1 MGEADGDVKG
11 GAERRQKQDGARA
24 SARTRDAGMM
34 GAESTQR
41 VLMAR
46 TRRPDPRGITLAD
59 IARTAGVSKITVSR
73 VLRGGPV
80 AAETR
85 DRVLEIVRR
94 LGYVPNRLAGTLSS
108 AGSNL
113 VGVII
118 PSLAN
123 IVFPDVLRGAEAVLD
138 AAGFRPVVGVTDYDP
153 AREEGLIEAM
163 LAWRP
168 AGLIV
173 TGLEHTDRSRAMLAN
188 AGIRVAELMD
198 LDGAGLDI
206 VVGLSNRAAGRASA
220 RHLVERG
227 YRRLA
232 FVGHD
237 LGRDR
242 RAAKR
247 FEGFREALSES
258 PAALVATEILPGRSS
273 AASGREGLARIL
285 DRGDGADGVDAVYFS
300 NDDMAMGGCF
310 LCLSRGIAVPDQVA
324 LFGFN
329 GLDLGQALPQPLS
342 TIRSPRVRMG
352 EVGARLVCGREP
364 PAIVDLGFE
373 LIPGATA

>member
-1 MGEADGDVKG
+1 
-11 GAERRQKQDGARA
+11 
-24 SARTRDAGMM
+24 
-34 GAESTQR
+34 
-41 VLMAR
+41 MAR

-59 IARTAGVSKITVSR
+59 VARAAGVSKITASR

-80 AAETR
+80 AGETR
-85 DRVLEIVRR
+85 ERVLEVVRR

-123 IVFPDVLRGAEAVLD
+123 IVFPDVLRGVEGVLD
-138 AAGFRPVVGVTDYDP
+138 AAGYRPVVGVTDYDP

-173 TGLEHTDRSRAMLAN
+173 TGLEHTDRGRAMLAK

-198 LDGAGLDI
+198 LDGTGLDI
-206 VVGLSNRAAGRASA
+206 VVGLSNRAVGRASA

-232 FVGHD
+232 YVGHD
-237 LGRDR
+237 LGHDR

-258 PAALVATEILPGRSS
+258 PAALVATELLPGRSS

-285 DRGDGADGVDAVYFS
+285 DRDDRGDRVDAVYFS

-310 LCLSRGIAVPDQVA
+310 LCLARGIAVPDRVA

-329 GLDLGQALPQPLS
+329 GLDLAQALPQPLS
-342 TIRSPRVRMG
+342 TIRSPRVEMG

-364 PAIVDLGFE
+364 PAVVDLGFE
-373 LIPGATA
+373 LIAGATA

>member
-1 MGEADGDVKG
+1 
-11 GAERRQKQDGARA
+11 
-24 SARTRDAGMM
+24 
-34 GAESTQR
+34 
-41 VLMAR
+41 MAR
-46 TRRPDPRGITLAD
+46 TRRPDRRGITLAD
-59 IARTAGVSKITVSR
+59 IARTAAVSKITVSR

-123 IVFPDVLRGAEAVLD
+123 IVFPDLLRGAEAVLD
-138 AAGFRPVVGVTDYDP
+138 AAGFRSVVGVTDYDP

-168 AGLIV
+168 GGLIV
-173 TGLEHTDRSRAMLAN
+173 TGLEHTDRSRAMLGQ

-206 VVGLSNRAAGRASA
+206 VVGLSNRAAGRTSA
-220 RHLVERG
+220 QHLVERG

-232 FVGHD
+232 YVGHD
-237 LGRDR
+237 LGHDR

-258 PAALVATEILPGRSS
+258 AAALVATEILPGRSS

-285 DRGDGADGVDAVYFS
+285 DRDDRVDAVYFS

-310 LCLSRGIAVPDQVA
+310 LCLARGIAVPDQMA

-329 GLDLGQALPQPLS
+329 GLDLAQALPQPLS
-342 TIRSPRVRMG
+342 TIRSPRVQMG

-364 PAIVDLGFE
+364 PAVVDLGFE
-373 LIPGATA
+373 LIAGATA

>member
-1 MGEADGDVKG
+1 
-11 GAERRQKQDGARA
+11 
-24 SARTRDAGMM
+24 
-34 GAESTQR
+34 
-41 VLMAR
+41 MAR

>member
-1 MGEADGDVKG
+1 
-11 GAERRQKQDGARA
+11 
-24 SARTRDAGMM
+24 
-34 GAESTQR
+34 
-41 VLMAR
+41 MAR
-46 TRRPDPRGITLAD
+46 TRRLDPKGITLAD

-85 DRVLEIVRR
+85 ERVLEIVRR

-220 RHLVERG
+220 RHLIERG

-232 FVGHD
+232 YVGHD
-237 LGRDR
+237 LSQDR

-285 DRGDGADGVDAVYFS
+285 DRGEGADRVDAVYFS

-364 PAIVDLGFE
+364 PVVVDLGFE

>member
-1 MGEADGDVKG
+1 
-11 GAERRQKQDGARA
+11 
-24 SARTRDAGMM
+24 MM
-34 GAESTQR
+34 GAESTQIPGGS

-59 IARTAGVSKITVSR
+59 VARAAGVSKITASR

-123 IVFPDVLRGAEAVLD
+123 IVFPDVLRGVEGVLD
-138 AAGFRPVVGVTDYDP
+138 AAGFRLVVGVTDYDP
-153 AREEGLIEAM
+153 EREEGLIEAM

-173 TGLEHTDRSRAMLAN
+173 TGLEHTDRGRAMLAN

-198 LDGAGLDI
+198 LDGTGLDI
-206 VVGLSNRAAGRASA
+206 VVGLSNRAVGRASA

-232 FVGHD
+232 YVGHD
-237 LGRDR
+237 LGHDR

-247 FEGFREALSES
+247 FEGFREALAES
-258 PAALVATEILPGRSS
+258 PAALVATELLPGRSS

-285 DRGDGADGVDAVYFS
+285 DRGARVDAVYFS
-300 NDDMAMGGCF
+300 NDDMAMGGYF
-310 LCLSRGIAVPDQVA
+310 LCLARGLAVPDRVA

-329 GLDLGQALPQPLS
+329 GLDLAQALPQPLS
-342 TIRSPRVRMG
+342 TIRSPRVQMG

-364 PAIVDLGFE
+364 SAVVDLGFE
-373 LIPGATA
+373 LITGATA

>member
-1 MGEADGDVKG
+1 
-11 GAERRQKQDGARA
+11 
-24 SARTRDAGMM
+24 
-34 GAESTQR
+34 
-41 VLMAR
+41 MAR

-73 VLRGGPV
+73 VLRNGPV
-80 AAETR
+80 AGETR

-94 LGYVPNRLAGTLSS
+94 LGYVPNRVAGTLSS

-138 AAGFRPVVGVTDYDP
+138 AAGFRSVVGVTDYDP

-173 TGLEHTDRSRAMLAN
+173 TGLEHTDRSRAMLGH

-198 LDGAGLDI
+198 LDGVGLDI

-220 RHLVERG
+220 LHLIERG

-232 FVGHD
+232 YVGHD
-237 LGRDR
+237 LGQDR

-258 PAALVATEILPGRSS
+258 AAALVATEIRPGRSS

-285 DRGDGADGVDAVYFS
+285 DRDGDRVDAVYFS

-310 LCLSRGIAVPDQVA
+310 LCLARGIAVPDQVA

-329 GLDLGQALPQPLS
+329 GLDLAQALPQPLS

-352 EVGARLVCGREP
+352 EVGARMVCGREP
-364 PAIVDLGFE
+364 PAVVDLGFE
-373 LIPGATA
+373 LIAGATA

>member
-1 MGEADGDVKG
+1 
-11 GAERRQKQDGARA
+11 
-24 SARTRDAGMM
+24 
-34 GAESTQR
+34 
-41 VLMAR
+41 MAR

-138 AAGFRPVVGVTDYDP
+138 AAGFRSVVGVTDYDP

-173 TGLEHTDRSRAMLAN
+173 TGLEHSDRSRAMLGQ

-220 RHLVERG
+220 RHLIERG

-232 FVGHD
+232 YVGHD
-237 LGRDR
+237 LGHDR

-258 PAALVATEILPGRSS
+258 AAALVATEILPGRSS

-285 DRGDGADGVDAVYFS
+285 DRGGDRVDAVYFS

-310 LCLSRGIAVPDQVA
+310 LCLARGIAVPDRVA

-329 GLDLGQALPQPLS
+329 GLDLAQALPQPLS

-364 PAIVDLGFE
+364 PAVVDLGFE
-373 LIPGATA
+373 LIAGATA

>member
-1 MGEADGDVKG
+1 
-11 GAERRQKQDGARA
+11 
-24 SARTRDAGMM
+24 
-34 GAESTQR
+34 
-41 VLMAR
+41 MAR
-46 TRRPDPRGITLAD
+46 TRRLDPRGITLAD

-85 DRVLEIVRR
+85 ERVLEIVRR

-220 RHLVERG
+220 RHLIERG

-232 FVGHD
+232 YVGHD
-237 LGRDR
+237 LGQDR

-285 DRGDGADGVDAVYFS
+285 DRSDGAARGDGADRVDAVYFS

-364 PAIVDLGFE
+364 STIVDLGFE

>member
-1 MGEADGDVKG
+1 
-11 GAERRQKQDGARA
+11 
-24 SARTRDAGMM
+24 MM
-34 GAESTQR
+34 EAESTQR
-41 VLMAR
+41 IPMAR

-59 IARTAGVSKITVSR
+59 VARGAGVSKITASR

-80 AAETR
+80 AGETR
-85 DRVLEIVRR
+85 ERVLEVVRR

-123 IVFPDVLRGAEAVLD
+123 IVFPDVLRGAEDVLD
-138 AAGFRPVVGVTDYDP
+138 AAGYRPVVGVTDYDP
-153 AREEGLIEAM
+153 EREEGLIEAM

-173 TGLEHTDRSRAMLAN
+173 TGLEHTDRGRAMLAN

-206 VVGLSNRAAGRASA
+206 VVGLSNRAVGRASA

-232 FVGHD
+232 YVGHD
-237 LGRDR
+237 LGHDR

-247 FEGFREALSES
+247 FEGFREALAES
-258 PAALVATEILPGRSS
+258 PAALVATELLPGRSS

-285 DRGDGADGVDAVYFS
+285 DRDDRVDAVYFS

-310 LCLSRGIAVPDQVA
+310 LCLARGLAVPGRVA

-342 TIRSPRVRMG
+342 TIRSPRVEMG

-364 PAIVDLGFE
+364 PAVVDLGFE
-373 LIPGATA
+373 LIAGATA

>member
-1 MGEADGDVKG
+1 MGEAGGGVKG
-11 GAERRQKQDGARA
+11 EAASRPAPGGARA

-34 GAESTQR
+34 GTESTQR

-46 TRRPDPRGITLAD
+46 TRRPDPRGITLVD
-59 IARTAGVSKITVSR
+59 VARAAGVSKITASR

-80 AAETR
+80 AGETR
-85 DRVLEIVRR
+85 ERVLEVVRR

-173 TGLEHTDRSRAMLAN
+173 TGLEHTDRSRAMLAQ

-198 LDGAGLDI
+198 LDGTGLDI

-220 RHLVERG
+220 RHLIERG

-232 FVGHD
+232 YVGHD
-237 LGRDR
+237 LGHDR

-247 FEGFREALSES
+247 FEGFREALAES
-258 PAALVATEILPGRSS
+258 PAALVATEILLGRSS

-285 DRGDGADGVDAVYFS
+285 DRDDRVDAVYFS

-310 LCLSRGIAVPDQVA
+310 LCLARGIAVPDRLA

-342 TIRSPRVRMG
+342 TIRSPRVQMG

-364 PAIVDLGFE
+364 STVVDLGFE